1 VDPELSRVLRHEL
14 THSFIQQKTHGR
26 APTWLQEGMAQ
37 WMEGKRSDENAA
49 VLIQVCDAGQAA
61 PLGRLEGSWMRLS
74 GDVARYSYAW
84 SLANVEYIV
93 ETQGMGDME
102 RILDRLAAGSE
113 TEAAVKEVLRDDY
126 GDLMKSTEEY
136 LKKNY
141 GR

>member
-1 VDPELSRVLRHEL
+1 M
-14 THSFIQQKTHGR
+14 G
-26 APTWLQEGMAQ
+26 
-37 WMEGKRSDENAA
+37 
-49 VLIQVCDAGQAA
+49 
-61 PLGRLEGSWMRLS
+61 LS
-74 GDVARYSYAW
+74 GDVARYAYAW

-93 ETQGMGDME
+93 ETQGMGDMA

-126 GDLMKSTEEY
+126 GELMKSTEQY

>member
-1 VDPELSRVLRHEL
+1 M
-14 THSFIQQKTHGR
+14 G
-26 APTWLQEGMAQ
+26 
-37 WMEGKRSDENAA
+37 
-49 VLIQVCDAGQAA
+49 
-61 PLGRLEGSWMRLS
+61 LS
-74 GDVARYSYAW
+74 GDVARYAYAW

-93 ETQGMGDME
+93 ETQGMGDMA

-126 GDLMKSTEEY
+126 GELMKSTEEY

>member
-1 VDPELSRVLRHEL
+1 
-14 THSFIQQKTHGR
+14 
-26 APTWLQEGMAQ
+26 
-37 WMEGKRSDENAA
+37 
-49 VLIQVCDAGQAA
+49 
-61 PLGRLEGSWMRLS
+61 LS

-126 GDLMKSTEEY
+126 GELMKATEQY